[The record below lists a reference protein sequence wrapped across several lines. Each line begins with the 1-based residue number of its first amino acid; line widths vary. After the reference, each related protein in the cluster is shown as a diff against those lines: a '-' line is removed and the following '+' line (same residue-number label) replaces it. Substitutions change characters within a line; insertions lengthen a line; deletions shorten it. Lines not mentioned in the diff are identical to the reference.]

1 VLQPPLQP
9 LHSDESL
16 NKIKLAQLERL
27 TTEVLGSSLM
37 PGQPNCLKAR
47 LDGTLLEGH
56 HRIYILRTRGVD
68 VDSLERE
75 IVVKPETQA

>member
-1 VLQPPLQP
+1 MPQPPLQP

-27 TTEVLGSSLM
+27 TTEVLKSSLI
-37 PGQPNCLKAR
+37 PGQPSCLKAR
-47 LDGTLLEGH
+47 PDGTLLEGH
-56 HRIYILRTRGVD
+56 HRIYILRARGVD

-75 IVVKPETQA
+75 IVVKAEH